1 MSDSTQPTA
10 GSPAGTEA
18 AGEGVAGT
26 PGAPAAPHKASSF
39 AGPMRR
45 VLVVAGLGLAVLMP
59 VATAAGWLLGGSEV
73 GFGIL
78 LGLAIPVAFFG
89 LTVLTGVLAAR
100 LDNGPFVGAVM
111 AAWFVKMVV
120 LIVIMAA
127 IRDAE
132 FFHRTAFFLALVVGV
147 AGWLVAEMIVVLRSR
162 VPYVEVPGGV

>member
-1 MSDSTQPTA
+1 
-10 GSPAGTEA
+10 
-18 AGEGVAGT
+18 
-26 PGAPAAPHKASSF
+26 
-39 AGPMRR
+39 
-45 VLVVAGLGLAVLMP
+45 MP
-59 VATAAGWLLGGSEV
+59 VATTAGWLLGGSEV

-100 LDNGPFVGAVM
+100 MDNAPFVGVVM

-132 FFHRTAFFLALVVGV
+132 FFHRTAFFIALVVGV
-147 AGWLVAEMIVVLRSR
+147 AGWLAAEMLVLMRSK
-162 VPYVEVPGGV
+162 VPYVEPSGGV